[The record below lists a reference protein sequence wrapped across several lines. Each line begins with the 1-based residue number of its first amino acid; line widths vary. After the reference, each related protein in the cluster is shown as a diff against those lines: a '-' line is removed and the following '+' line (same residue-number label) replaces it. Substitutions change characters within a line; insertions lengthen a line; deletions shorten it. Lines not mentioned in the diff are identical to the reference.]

1 MGGCYEKTLAI
12 FASFY
17 GCDSKFI
24 SFSGKSDNWKGEY
37 TAYIS
42 DNGTREE
49 GKYVF
54 GCKHATRDQSF
65 DFIEVEINDGETD
78 LREEN
83 VKGPTIAMSTSCSVC
98 SVTREDTAIKV
109 TIRWDDK
116 KESFELKP
124 N

>member
-1 MGGCYEKTLAI
+1 MAI

-109 TIRWDDK
+109 TIRWTK
-116 KESFELKP
+116 KNRSS
-124 N
+124 